1 VLSVEGK
8 VLTVVELEAID
19 ETPVLDIKPVMKE
32 FLPREEIRQ
41 PGWVN

>member
-1 VLSVEGK
+1 M
-8 VLTVVELEAID
+8 LTVVELEAID